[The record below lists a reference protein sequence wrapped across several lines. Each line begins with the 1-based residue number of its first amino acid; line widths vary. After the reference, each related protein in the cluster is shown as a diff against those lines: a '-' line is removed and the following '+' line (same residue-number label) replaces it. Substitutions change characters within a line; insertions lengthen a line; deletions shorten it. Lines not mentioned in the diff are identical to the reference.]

1 MKLQCN
7 YTATAKQG
15 GIILYGGHGCLKIN
29 KHSFCTR
36 LGLRDGPCMHF
47 LEKMRKM
54 VGTTQHLTNKD
65 FAWGLVPKATIYAVL
80 DGDAPV
86 VSRRHGMPSE
96 STLIT
101 YQFRVMRL
109 VVGPTQNGSAYPLY
123 CRKQDIA
130 FHFNHIPSMNR
141 RKPCEVA
148 LKFTRLHKWHGQ
160 WASSTRTFFKKSIY
174 YF

>member
-1 MKLQCN
+1 MPTWSKDVWESPVKLQCN
-7 YTATAKQG
+7 YTATANQG
-15 GIILYGGHGCLKIN
+15 GIILYGGHGCLKINSQIN

-86 VSRRHGMPSE
+86 CIEETWNALWVHLNYLPVSSYETCG
-96 STLIT
+96 
-101 YQFRVMRL
+101 
-109 VVGPTQNGSAYPLY
+109 
-123 CRKQDIA
+123 
-130 FHFNHIPSMNR
+130 
-141 RKPCEVA
+141 
-148 LKFTRLHKWHGQ
+148 
-160 WASSTRTFFKKSIY
+160 WANS
-174 YF
+174 